1 MWNKT
6 PMKPIGEVHLK
17 LINPKNGDETM
28 ATLVV
33 VPNGHMNL
41 LGLETIRRMGL
52 ITVND
57 DRFIAKVETQKIG
70 DLGEITL
77 KVDENVPAK
86 TLPSRK
92 LPLSLQDDVKK
103 EIDKLVERR
112 VLIPVTEPSKWLTEA
127 LGDIEG
133 VFTIADDI
141 IVAGCGR
148 TNEEALIDNDRKLKK
163 LFQRCNDYNI
173 LLNEEKKEVGLTE
186 ITYTGCPTARNKNS
200 DRDTVPYCALPYFE
214 WRDELSIQEN
224 IIVKGEAI
232 LIPKALRK
240 EMKNR
245 LHSAHLGYDSM
256 MRRARGTIFWPGMAK
271 EIKQMTELCEICQ
284 ESKPK
289 NQREPLIQ
297 HSDGQSP
304 WAKIGMDLF
313 EIKGRPYLVV
323 IDYFS
328 NFTEVDYLS
337 KTTSSQVITIL
348 KKQFARFGIPK
359 TIVSDNG
366 PQFSS
371 DEFRQFATKW
381 GINHTVSSPNHPQ
394 GNGKAESAVKVIKNM
409 IKKTLQDGRDQ
420 YEALLELRNT
430 PTQKTGLS
438 PTEIMF
444 GRKTRSMI
452 PSINTEQKV
461 PNAKTTESRSTRK
474 QSVKKCYDKRA
485 KNLPPLGS
493 GDSVYFEHKQ
503 GQHWKLGKVKERLS
517 ERAYIV
523 KSQEGVPYRRNRSHM
538 RPTSVN
544 VQIRDVS
551 PQRELLNFD
560 NISETKTSVPT
571 EAPITAELQMNSD
584 NLVSECEPI
593 EKEQKRVNPITRP
606 KRTTREPAYLKDYV
620 L

>member
-1 MWNKT
+1 
-6 PMKPIGEVHLK
+6 
-17 LINPKNGDETM
+17 
-28 ATLVV
+28 
-33 VPNGHMNL
+33 
-41 LGLETIRRMGL
+41 
-52 ITVND
+52 
-57 DRFIAKVETQKIG
+57 
-70 DLGEITL
+70 
-77 KVDENVPAK
+77 
-86 TLPSRK
+86 
-92 LPLSLQDDVKK
+92 
-103 EIDKLVERR
+103 
-112 VLIPVTEPSKWLTEA
+112 
-127 LGDIEG
+127 
-133 VFTIADDI
+133 
-141 IVAGCGR
+141 
-148 TNEEALIDNDRKLKK
+148 
-163 LFQRCNDYNI
+163 
-173 LLNEEKKEVGLTE
+173 
-186 ITYTGCPTARNKNS
+186 
-200 DRDTVPYCALPYFE
+200 
-214 WRDELSIQEN
+214 
-224 IIVKGEAI
+224 
-232 LIPKALRK
+232 
-240 EMKNR
+240 
-245 LHSAHLGYDSM
+245 
-256 MRRARGTIFWPGMAK
+256 MAK

-444 GRKTRSMI
+444 GRKIRSMI

-538 RPTSVN
+538 RPTSCNSGTSFNNCPITHNTGEASYSLVGTH
-544 VQIRDVS
+544 RA
-551 PQRELLNFD
+551 ELL
-560 NISETKTSVPT
+560 SSKTIVVFT
-571 EAPITAELQMNSD
+571 L
-584 NLVSECEPI
+584 
-593 EKEQKRVNPITRP
+593 
-606 KRTTREPAYLKDYV
+606 
-620 L
+620 

>member
-1 MWNKT
+1 M
-6 PMKPIGEVHLK
+6 
-17 LINPKNGDETM
+17 
-28 ATLVV
+28 
-33 VPNGHMNL
+33 
-41 LGLETIRRMGL
+41 
-52 ITVND
+52 
-57 DRFIAKVETQKIG
+57 
-70 DLGEITL
+70 
-77 KVDENVPAK
+77 
-86 TLPSRK
+86 
-92 LPLSLQDDVKK
+92 
-103 EIDKLVERR
+103 
-112 VLIPVTEPSKWLTEA
+112 
-127 LGDIEG
+127 
-133 VFTIADDI
+133 
-141 IVAGCGR
+141 
-148 TNEEALIDNDRKLKK
+148 
-163 LFQRCNDYNI
+163 
-173 LLNEEKKEVGLTE
+173 
-186 ITYTGCPTARNKNS
+186 
-200 DRDTVPYCALPYFE
+200 PYCALPYFE